1 MHTAIANS
9 VYRSIVTRSSKFYY
23 FLGKTKP
30 YPIINGLEQVETPLP
45 TYKYELSTRKDII
58 LMNQITPT
66 DVSFVIPR
74 VNWESGQVFDQYDD
88 FYSST
93 FPSNS
98 GATSLETSKFYVLT
112 GAYNLYICLD
122 NNNNSISTILP
133 SGSDTIPVKTADGY
147 KWKYIMTI
155 PAALRVKFLT
165 SFYIPITTSIN
176 SGFYNNGAISSI
188 TIDNSGSGY
197 TENTTAAITIT
208 NGTTIVTALVTGRT
222 YAIASLGDTTNINW
236 NTLAGTTTALT
247 ISNFIG
253 NNTTTVTGTVASNA
267 GFIVGDTI
275 VISGATGTE
284 QTKLNGT
291 WTIASLPAGGT
302 SFTFVVATAVSATGS
317 PFTTTIGTTT
327 KYKTYATNS
336 IVTPVALGTG
346 TGTLKGTG
354 AILKPRI
361 SSVNGSVFK
370 VDIVSGGTGYA
381 AGTTL
386 SVTGTGTLASVSPV
400 ITNGIITFVQI
411 LAPGSGYHVNNTSLS
426 ITTDSD
432 SGSGAQITA
441 IVENNTIV
449 DTIIDNGGSG
459 YRSAKLTAV
468 NNLGGVGTGAKFS
481 VVCSGGELETAQS
494 NVELLAINGSIEN
507 IYVNN
512 QGSGYSNATVTIT
525 GDGSG
530 ATATATIVNNK
541 IVKINITN
549 SGSNY
554 TYATVTITASVSIP
568 TILASARAIISPY
581 YGHGKNVIREL
592 FTNTLMFYSEIANTN
607 TNNFTFN
614 NDYRQFG
621 IIKQPNSYGLQST
634 LQDSFGYACYIVEGT
649 VANGTLVDDLV
660 LVDTLGN
667 EFVVVTSVVI
677 SGSLVRTLL
686 QPISNEVIIYGQ
698 VLSSGGLT
706 YAISSVT
713 NPKVDKY
720 SGDLLYINNK
730 TSFFQTD
737 SQSVTLQTVLK
748 F

>member
-1 MHTAIANS
+1 MHTALANS

-30 YPIINGLEQVETPLP
+30 YPLINGLEQVETPLP

-58 LMNQITPT
+58 LMDQIAPT

-74 VNWESGQVFDQYDD
+74 INWESGQVFDQYDD
-88 FYSST
+88 FYSSS

-98 GATSLETSKFYVLT
+98 GATSIETSKFYVLT
-112 GAYNLYICLD
+112 TGTYNLYICLD
-122 NNNNSISTILP
+122 NNNNSISTISP
-133 SGSDTIPVKTADGY
+133 SGSDTIPFITADGY
-147 KWKYIMTI
+147 KWKYIMNI

-165 SFYIPITTSIN
+165 SFYIPITTAIN
-176 SGFYNNGAISSI
+176 SNFYNNGAISSI

-197 TENTTAAITIT
+197 TANTTAAITIT
-208 NGTTIVTALVTGRT
+208 NGTTLVTALVTGRT
-222 YAIASLGDTTNINW
+222 YAIASIGDTTNINW
-236 NTLAGTTTALT
+236 NTLAGTTTTLT
-247 ISNFIG
+247 VSSFIG
-253 NNTTTVTGTVASNA
+253 NGTTTVTGNVASTT
-267 GFIVGDTI
+267 GFVVGDTI

-302 SFTFVVATAVSATGS
+302 SFTFVVTTAVASGSLTGS
-317 PFTTTIGTTT
+317 LGTTT
-327 KYKTYATNS
+327 KYKTYAINS

-370 VDIVSGGTGYA
+370 VDIASGGTGYA
-381 AGTTL
+381 AGATL
-386 SVTGTGTLASVSPV
+386 TVTGTGTLAVLSPV
-400 ITNGIITFVQI
+400 ITSGIITFVQI
-411 LAPGSGYHVNNTSLS
+411 LAPGSGYRAVALNTPLTVS
-426 ITTDSD
+426 TVSD

-459 YRSAKLTAV
+459 YRSAILTTTGAV
-468 NNLGGVGTGAKFS
+468 SGTGAKFS

-507 IYVNN
+507 IYVTN
-512 QGSGYSNATVTIT
+512 QGSGYSNVTVTIT

-530 ATATATIVNNK
+530 ATATAILANNK
-541 IVKINITN
+541 IIKINITN

-592 FTNTLMFYSEIANTN
+592 FTNTLMFYSEIANNN
-607 TNNFTFN
+607 TNGFTFN

-634 LQDSFGYACYIVEGT
+634 LQDSFGYACYIAEGT
-649 VANGTLVDDLV
+649 VANGTIVDDLV

-686 QPISNEVIIYGQ
+686 QPISNEVIVYAQI
-698 VLSSGGLT
+698 LTSGGLT

-713 NPKVDKY
+713 YPKVDKY

-730 TSFFQTD
+730 SSFFQTD
-737 SQSVTLQTVLK
+737 TQSVILQTVLK